1 MVSERFLEREMRR
14 LDAGGQPD
22 QDHLASRPLLVEWEL
37 SPTELTG
44 RIENAAERQTYEVIA
59 YDLPQT
65 WALTF
70 DGYFRL
76 SPPDREQAAI
86 ELLASLLK
94 TQQKGK

>member
-14 LDAGGQPD
+14 LDAGGEPD
-22 QDHLASRPLLVEWEL
+22 QDHLASRPLLVDWKL
-37 SPTELTG
+37 SGVELTG
-44 RIENAAERQTYEVIA
+44 RIEDKAEPQTYDVIA
-59 YDLPQT
+59 YDRLQT

-86 ELLASLLK
+86 ELLASLL
-94 TQQKGK
+94 QQQLKGE

>member
-22 QDHLASRPLLVEWEL
+22 QDHLASRPLLVDWKL
-37 SPTELTG
+37 SGVELTG
-44 RIENAAERQTYEVIA
+44 RIDGEAERQTYEVIA
-59 YDLPQT
+59 FDRLQT

-76 SPPDREQAAI
+76 SPPDRERAAV
-86 ELLASLLK
+86 ELLAILLQ
-94 TQQKGK
+94 TQQKCK

>member
-1 MVSERFLEREMRR
+1 MISERFLEREMRR

-22 QDHLASRPLLVEWEL
+22 QDHLASRPRLVDWTL
-37 SPTELTG
+37 SPAELTG
-44 RIENAAERQTYEVIA
+44 RIDGESERRTYEVMA
-59 YDLPQT
+59 FDRLQT

-86 ELLASLLK
+86 ELLASLL
-94 TQQKGK
+94 QRQLKGE